1 MKKTLSLMLGLGVIT
16 CFSACDENS
25 DAVQTVREAVNES
38 APVQYV
44 DTVLAQAMPTQKTSS
59 ECLNNLK
66 QIGLALMMYSMDNSD
81 VFPAGVSELEDS
93 YLVDISLTRCPAD
106 NTTYQYSGSGLNL
119 LTCKGSEVVVT
130 CPVHNNKLMADGHA
144 ERGN

>member
-44 DTVLAQAMPTQKTSS
+44 DTVLAQARPTQNTSLK
-59 ECLNNLK
+59 CLNYLK
-66 QIGLALMMYSMDNSD
+66 QVGLALHMYSMDNSD
-81 VFPAGVSELEDS
+81 VFPAELSELS
-93 YLVDISLTRCPAD
+93 GLVDISLTRCPAD

-119 LTCKGSEVVVT
+119 LTCNNPGSEVVVT
-130 CPVHNNKLMADGHA
+130 CPVHNHKLMADGHA